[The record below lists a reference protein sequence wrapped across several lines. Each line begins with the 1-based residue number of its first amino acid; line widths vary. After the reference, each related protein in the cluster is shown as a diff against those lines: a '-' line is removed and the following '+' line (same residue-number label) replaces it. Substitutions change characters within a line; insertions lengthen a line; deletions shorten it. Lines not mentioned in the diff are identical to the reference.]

1 MRPRDCGAGKKK
13 TCLLPLL
20 FCPWSFLLWPSPGI
34 LTCDTKLNNNV
45 CFEAVH
51 AGERERCHSTPHSEG
66 SRKSV
71 INHISRQVF
80 RVVLNPAGEK
90 PELVGAEG
98 ACRVHKGE
106 GAG

>member
-1 MRPRDCGAGKKK
+1 MGQAKKK
-13 TCLLPLL
+13 KAVC
-20 FCPWSFLLWPSPGI
+20 CPFYSVLLWPRPGV

-45 CFEAVH
+45 CFEAIH
-51 AGERERCHSTPHSEG
+51 AGERERCHRAPHGEG
-66 SRKSV
+66 SRKGV
-71 INHISRQVF
+71 IDHISRQVF

-90 PELVGAEG
+90 PELLGAEG